1 MYYSWAKIRR
11 ARDHFKRR
19 KKTFKNIR
27 RPTEMRIQY
36 GGKLFAWPE
45 T

>member
-1 MYYSWAKIRR
+1 MCAAQGKIRR
-11 ARDHFKRR
+11 ARDLFKRR

>member
-1 MYYSWAKIRR
+1 MRCSSKIRR
-11 ARDHFKRR
+11 AKYLFKRR
-19 KKTFKNIR
+19 KKAVKNVR
-27 RPTEMRIQY
+27 HPARMRIQY